1 MTPLDLVQPE
11 RSNPSARQASPVWM
25 ISFIDLVS
33 LLVAF
38 FVMLFALSR
47 GSTEQWHETARPI
60 AEYWRGTA
68 ALRAPGVLPVAPS
81 SAAIKPPLA
90 LGYVASLI
98 EGWRAAD
105 PVLAQIRAATR
116 PDGISLAMPAD
127 SLLEPDGT
135 AITAAGRLLLDHLA
149 PRLAALSNPVEVVVH
164 GVGSP
169 EQSSVWRRAAG
180 IGLLVARGLDT
191 AGFHPGASSVS
202 IAPIGRSGGRPER
215 GLELIIRGTDGS
227 PR

>member
-11 RSNPSARQASPVWM
+11 RSGASVRQVSPVWM
-25 ISFIDLVS
+25 ISFVDLVS

-38 FVMLFALSR
+38 FVMLFALSS

-68 ALRAPGVLPVAPS
+68 ALRAPGVLPVGAS
-81 SAAIKPPLA
+81 SAATKPPLP

-105 PVLAQIRAATR
+105 PVLAQIRAAAR
-116 PDGISLAMPAD
+116 PDGISLEMPAD
-127 SLLEPDGT
+127 SLIEPDGT

-149 PRLAALSNPVEVVVH
+149 PRLAALSNPVEVLVY

-180 IGLLVARGLDT
+180 IGLIIARGLDT
-191 AGFHPGASSVS
+191 AGFHPAASSVS
-202 IAPIGRSGGRPER
+202 ITPIGRNGDRPER
-215 GLELIIRGTDGS
+215 SIELIIRGTEGL